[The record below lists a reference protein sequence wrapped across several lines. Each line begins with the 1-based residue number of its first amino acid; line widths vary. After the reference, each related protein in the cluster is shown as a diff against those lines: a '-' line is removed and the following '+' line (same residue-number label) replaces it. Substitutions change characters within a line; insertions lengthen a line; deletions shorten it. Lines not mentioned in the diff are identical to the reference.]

1 MEEPV
6 PTAKINQ
13 QAVFAKMGIQ
23 VSIVSNAMAQMLHA
37 YTADVSFRKISTY
50 THKINNRTRQSLD
63 ACVKTDSKD
72 LNANIEHA
80 ISMVHVRMGG
90 NVLKS

>member
-1 MEEPV
+1 MGEPV
-6 PTAKINQ
+6 STLKINLQ
-13 QAVFAKMGIQ
+13 VVFAKMGIQ
-23 VSIVSNAMAQMLHA
+23 VLIVNSVKVQMLHA
-37 YTADVSFRKISTY
+37 YTVDVSFNKIRTQ
-50 THKINNRTRQSLD
+50 THKINNRIRQLQD

-80 ISMVHVRMGG
+80 ISMVHVRMEG

>member
-1 MEEPV
+1 MGEPV
-6 PTAKINQ
+6 STTKISLQ
-13 QAVFAKMGIQ
+13 VVFAKMDIQ
-23 VSIVSNAMAQMLHA
+23 VLIVSNAKAQMLHA
-37 YTADVSFRKISTY
+37 CTVDVSFNKIHTQ
-50 THKINNRTRQSLD
+50 THKINNRIRQLQD
-63 ACVKTDSKD
+63 AYVKTDSKD